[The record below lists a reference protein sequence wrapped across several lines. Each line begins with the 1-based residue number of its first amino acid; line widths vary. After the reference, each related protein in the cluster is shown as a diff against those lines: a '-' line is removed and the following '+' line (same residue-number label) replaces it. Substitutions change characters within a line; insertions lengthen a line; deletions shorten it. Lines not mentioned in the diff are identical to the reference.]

1 MLQFVIKELIHSTW
15 RETRIWLIFML
26 YVMQMQK
33 NLAEITT
40 EVNLFHN
47 CIYKLERLIEFEHYN
62 LEDYAFSLMVLIL
75 KYHYICSGDVFKQVD
90 DAENQEE
97 RNSRIAPAK
106 FLKNERQ
113 DTKKKYSTYLS
124 RKSIQGLI
132 ADKFS
137 VLPKML

>member
-1 MLQFVIKELIHSTW
+1 MAGNED
-15 RETRIWLIFML
+15 MADL

-33 NLAEITT
+33 NLAEITN

-47 CIYKLERLIEFEHYN
+47 CIFKLERLIEFQHYN
-62 LEDYAFSLMVLIL
+62 LEDYAFSLMVLIH
-75 KYHYICSGDVFKQVD
+75 KCHYICSGGDVFKQVD

-106 FLKNERQ
+106 FLKNERH

-124 RKSIQGLI
+124 RKSIQGLVT
-132 ADKFS
+132 DKFFVS
-137 VLPKML
+137 PKML